1 MIDVSTR
8 VLRAMIALDELRHFS
23 LAAERCNVTQSALSQ
38 MVAKLERDVDL
49 RLVDRDRRR
58 VSLTPEGERF
68 VAVARRVMVDLEE
81 IDADLRQHVSLH
93 RGRLS
98 ISALPS
104 LAAHWLPPLLAQYR
118 ARFPEIRVELFD
130 TPPERALEL
139 VRQRR
144 VDFALT
150 GVGPGLAGLQ
160 SQLLF
165 AERFYLVCR
174 HDHRLAARKRIA
186 LAQLAGCDLIRLI
199 RTGSIAQHLDHALRA
214 VAVRDTGLE
223 VEQLATLSGLVASG
237 LGVGI
242 VPQAAVD
249 YFDGARVAMVP
260 ISDAQLTRSIYMV
273 WPAAGAWSPA
283 AKGFIELMQAGV
295 PPAARAK

>member
-1 MIDVSTR
+1 MIDLSTR
-8 VLRAMIALDELRHFS
+8 GLRAMIALDDLRHFS
-23 LAAERCNVTQSALSQ
+23 LAAERCNITQSALSQ

-58 VSLTPEGERF
+58 VSLTPEGQRF
-68 VAVARRVMVDLEE
+68 VAVARRVMADLEG
-81 IDADLRQHVSLH
+81 IDADLREHVSLT

-104 LAAHWLPPLLAQYR
+104 LAAHWLPPLLARYR
-118 ARFPEIRVELFD
+118 ARYPDIQVELFD

-139 VRQRR
+139 VRHKR

-150 GVGPGLAGLQ
+150 GVGPGLAGLH
-160 SQLLF
+160 SELLF
-165 AERFYLVCR
+165 EERFYFVCGV
-174 HDHRLAARKRIA
+174 DHKLAGRKRVA
-186 LAQLAGCDLIRLI
+186 LSQLAGCALIRLI
-199 RTGSIAQHLDHALRA
+199 RSGSIARHLEHALSL

-242 VPQAAVD
+242 VPHAAVP
-249 YFDGARVAMVP
+249 YFDKTRVAVIP
-260 ISDAQLTRSIYMV
+260 ISDAQLTRSIYV
-273 WPAAGAWSPA
+273 VRPTASAWSPA
-283 AKGFIELMQAGV
+283 ARGFVEMMQAGL
-295 PPAARAK
+295 PGAG